1 MTEYR
6 QPDVVAQPIASDP
19 TVSTA
24 PPEDASLKDRAGD
37 AAQTGKQA
45 AGDLAAT
52 AQDRAKDVMHEGK
65 RQARNLLGEAQDQLR
80 DQAGAQQNSL
90 VKNLRSLGDEL
101 RSMSER
107 GEQNGVASD
116 LVGQAGE
123 RAHGVASWLDD
134 REPGQLLDELRDF
147 ARRRPGVFLAGAV
160 ALGVVAGRLT
170 RGVVA
175 VHSDDTGNGAG
186 HVEGYPSTQTGE
198 LPTGPVSGPYQPTVP
213 GGYEPTMPGEYQPSV
228 PGQFQPRTAE
238 PYSAP
243 VQYPAGEQFPGT
255 QP

>member
-6 QPDVVAQPIASDP
+6 QPDVVAQPLAADP
-19 TVSTA
+19 TVSA
-24 PPEDASLKDRAGD
+24 ASADDPSLKDRAGD

-52 AQDRAKDVMHEGK
+52 AQDRAKDVVHEGK
-65 RQARNLLGEAQDQLR
+65 RQARNLLGEAQSQLR
-80 DQAGAQQNSL
+80 EQAGAQHGNL

-107 GEQNGVASD
+107 GEQNGVATD

-123 RAHGVASWLDD
+123 RAHGVASWLDERD
-134 REPGQLLDELRDF
+134 PGQLLDELRNF
-147 ARRRPGVFLAGAV
+147 ARRRPGVFLAGAL

-175 VHSDDTGNGAG
+175 AHSDDTGDEAITGSRTPVA
-186 HVEGYPSTQTGE
+186 YPSTQTAE
-198 LPTGPVSGPYQPTVP
+198 YPTAPVSGQLDPLVQ
-213 GGYEPTMPGEYQPSV
+213 
-228 PGQFQPRTAE
+228 E
-238 PYSAP
+238 PYPATP
-243 VQYPAGEQFPGT
+243 GTIEYPAGEQFPGT
-255 QP
+255 TGVRP

>member
-6 QPDVVAQPIASDP
+6 QQDVVAQPATTDP
-19 TVSTA
+19 PAYPA
-24 PPEDASLKDRAGD
+24 PAAAPAAGDDPSLKDRAGD

-52 AQDRAKDVMHEGK
+52 AQDRAKDVVHEGK
-65 RQARNLLGEAQDQLR
+65 RQARNLLGEAQSQLR
-80 DQAGAQQNSL
+80 DQAGAQQGSL

-107 GEQNGVASD
+107 GEQNGMATD

-134 REPGQLLDELRDF
+134 REPGQLVDELRDF
-147 ARRRPGVFLAGAV
+147 ARRRPGVFLAGAL

-175 VHSDDTGNGAG
+175 VHSDDTENGA
-186 HVEGYPSTQTGE
+186 VSASTNTSTSQAWQSATAQDPGA
-198 LPTGPVSGPYQPTVP
+198 YQ
-213 GGYEPTMPGEYQPSV
+213 S
-228 PGQFQPRTAE
+228 RTSE
-238 PYSAP
+238 PYPTSAGTIE
-243 VQYPAGEQFPGT
+243 YPAGEQFPGT
-255 QP
+255 TEVRP